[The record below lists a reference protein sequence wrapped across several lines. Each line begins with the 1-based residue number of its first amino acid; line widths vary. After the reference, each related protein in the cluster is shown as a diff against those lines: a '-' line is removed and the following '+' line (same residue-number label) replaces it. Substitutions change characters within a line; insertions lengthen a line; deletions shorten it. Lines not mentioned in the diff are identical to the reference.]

1 MEFVSN
7 LISFK
12 FNLLIMTSLGKNS
25 RNLKPFAIAALL
37 ALPTVFLL
45 LPGVQHAFSESR
57 APNGIGTTLAFDD
70 GKVVTVQYSQI
81 YFCNSPGPATSP
93 TNSPCKVGINAVKD
107 PVPDTASNTLNVL
120 TPSFLGL
127 GGITPSSPSNSILG
141 LPGSN
146 SIFDP
151 LLGANNFAQ
160 CPNTSSDLSCPNHPD
175 FLDLAPALGSSS
187 PVVVPLPIHSHVIS
201 GHGTTSA
208 QGGWWELKVWQVH
221 DQSIWPNPSTG
232 KCSAGTGC
240 LTSMAALTSASSS
253 QVTGP
258 IDTTIYLFFNVVS
271 SSVK

>member
-1 MEFVSN
+1 
-7 LISFK
+7 
-12 FNLLIMTSLGKNS
+12 MTSFGKS
-25 RNLKPFAIAALL
+25 QNLKLLTIVTLL
-37 ALPTVFLL
+37 AMPTVLLL

-57 APNGIGTTLAFDD
+57 APNGIGKTLAFDE

-81 YFCNSPGPATSP
+81 YFCNSPGPATGP
-93 TNSPCKVGINAVKD
+93 ANSPCMVGISAAKD
-107 PVPDTASNTLNVL
+107 PVPDAASNTLNVL

-127 GGITPSSPSNSILG
+127 GGLTPSSPSNSILG

-160 CPNTSSDLSCPNHPD
+160 CPDTTANLSCPNHPD

-187 PVVVPLPIHSHVIS
+187 PVVVPIPIHSHVIS

-221 DQSIWPNPSTG
+221 DASIWPNPSTG
-232 KCSAGTGC
+232 TCSAHVGC
-240 LTSMAALTSASSS
+240 LTSTSALTHASSS

-271 SSVK
+271 SSAK